1 MKLFLSNGKETEPS
15 TSPFDGNL
23 FKEGYTQTM
32 TVGKHVAFVRVV
44 IMKRKKKGEVL
55 FTKVVRNA
63 YKKNSRL
70 ISRNHSASP
79 LQ

>member
-1 MKLFLSNGKETEPS
+1 
-15 TSPFDGNL
+15 
-23 FKEGYTQTM
+23 M
-32 TVGKHVAFVRVV
+32 TVGKHVAFMRVV

-63 YKKNSRL
+63 YKKYSRL